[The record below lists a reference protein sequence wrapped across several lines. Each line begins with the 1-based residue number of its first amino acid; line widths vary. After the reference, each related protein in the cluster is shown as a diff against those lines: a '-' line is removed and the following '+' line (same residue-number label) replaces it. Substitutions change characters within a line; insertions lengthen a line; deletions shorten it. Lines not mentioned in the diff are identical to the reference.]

1 MTPAITVHRAIA
13 DIDAGDWDRL
23 ANPDPARHNPFVCHA
38 FLALLE
44 EAGPVSARTGW
55 MPQHLTVADGQG
67 KLIAAAPCYLK
78 SHSRGEYVFDH
89 AWADAYERVGGSYY
103 PKLQVAV
110 PFTPVPGPRFLIAP
124 GADRSAATTLLLN
137 GLVELCRKR
146 GASSFHITF
155 MLEDEWSR
163 AGELGCLKRLGQQFH
178 WLNNGY
184 KSFEEFLET
193 LSSRKRK
200 AIRRERREA
209 FAGDIVIE
217 RLTGPAIEKRHWD
230 AMFEFYM
237 DTGSRKWGSPYLNRK
252 AFALLGQRMP
262 DKVLLV
268 MARRGSSYVAGA
280 LNLIGGECL
289 YGRYWGTTDPQPFL
303 HFEVCYH
310 QAIEHAISM
319 GLARVEAGAQ
329 GEHKLA
335 RGYLPV
341 ATYSAHFILDRR
353 LSRAVAEYVD
363 RERDHIADVNREL
376 AEAGPYR
383 NETD

>member
-1 MTPAITVHRAIA
+1 
-13 DIDAGDWDRL
+13 
-23 ANPDPARHNPFVCHA
+23 
-38 FLALLE
+38 
-44 EAGPVSARTGW
+44 
-55 MPQHLTVADGQG
+55 MPQHLTVADGAG

-89 AWADAYERVGGSYY
+89 AWAEAYERVGGAYY

-110 PFTPVPGPRFLIAP
+110 PFSPVSGPRFLVASD
-124 GADRSAATTLLLN
+124 ADRDEATKLLLN
-137 GLVELCRKR
+137 GLAELCRKR
-146 GASSFHITF
+146 GASSFHVTF
-155 MLEDEWSR
+155 MLEEEWRR
-163 AGELGCLKRLGQQFH
+163 AGELGCLKRIGQQFH
-178 WLNNGY
+178 WLNQGFG
-184 KSFEEFLET
+184 SFGDFLDS
-193 LSSRKRK
+193 LASRKRK

-209 FAGDIVIE
+209 VAGDIVIE

-230 AMFEFYM
+230 VMFEFYM

-252 AFALLGQRMP
+252 AFGLLGERMA

-268 MARRGSSYVAGA
+268 LARRGSRYIAGA
-280 LNLIGGECL
+280 LNLIGGDCL

-310 QAIEHAISM
+310 QAIEHAIAA

-341 ATYSAHFILDRR
+341 ATYSAHYILDER
-353 LSRAVAEYVD
+353 LSRAVADYVE
-363 RERDHIADVNREL
+363 RERDHVFEVNREL

>member
-1 MTPAITVHRAIA
+1 MPAAITVHPRIA

-23 ANPDPARHNPFVCHA
+23 ANPDAARANPFVSHA
-38 FLALLE
+38 FLNLLE
-44 EAGPVSARTGW
+44 ECGAVSARTGW
-55 MPQHLTVADGQG
+55 MPQHLTLKDGSG

-78 SHSRGEYVFDH
+78 SHSRGEYVFDY
-89 AWADAYERVGGSYY
+89 AWAEAYQRAGGSYY

-110 PFTPVPGPRFLIAP
+110 PFTPVPGPRLLIAP
-124 GADRSAATTLLLN
+124 DADRGEATLLLLN
-137 GLVELCRKR
+137 ALAELSRKR

-155 MLEDEWSR
+155 MQEDEWRR

-178 WLNNGY
+178 WLNRGFHTY
-184 KSFEEFLET
+184 EEFLVS

-209 FAGDIVIE
+209 IADGVAIE
-217 RLTGPAIEKRHWD
+217 RLSGNDIRRQHWD

-237 DTGSRKWGSPYLNRK
+237 DTGGRKWGSPYLNRR
-252 AFALLGQRMP
+252 AFDLIGERMA

-268 MARRGSSYVAGA
+268 LARREGRYIAGA
-280 LNLIGGECL
+280 LNLIGGDCL
-289 YGRYWGTTDPQPFL
+289 YGRYWGTIEPRPFL

-310 QAIEHAISM
+310 QAIEYAIAA

-341 ATYSAHFILDRR
+341 AIFSAHFILDKR
-353 LSRAVAEYVD
+353 LSRAVAEYLE
-363 RERDHIADVNREL
+363 RERDHVEEANREL